1 MCVGEVCRYWQ
12 LRLVRQ
18 CLSFTLF
25 PLKTKMQ
32 KRKLYAQV
40 EKTVLWDSPCLNLCM
55 QHQEDKMMPSCL
67 FDQ

>member
-32 KRKLYAQV
+32 KR
-40 EKTVLWDSPCLNLCM
+40 TVCPSGKDSPVGLPLLESLHATPRRQN
-55 QHQEDKMMPSCL
+55 DA
-67 FDQ
+67 